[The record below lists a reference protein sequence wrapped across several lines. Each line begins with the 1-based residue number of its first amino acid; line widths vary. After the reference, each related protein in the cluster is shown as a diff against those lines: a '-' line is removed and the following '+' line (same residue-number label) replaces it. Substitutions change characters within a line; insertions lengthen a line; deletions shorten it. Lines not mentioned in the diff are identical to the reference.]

1 MMPAMAI
8 VSPSCTVTCVL
19 TLRRENEGD
28 WIWPPA
34 GGQIQSPSFS
44 KRNVNTQVTVQDGDT
59 IAIAGIINESS
70 ATSTSGIPVLHRLPV
85 VGSLFGNK
93 SYNHD
98 RTELIIFMTPR
109 VIYDTNQIQEASDEL
124 RSRLRKLAKMVKE

>member
-1 MMPAMAI
+1 M
-8 VSPSCTVTCVL
+8 
-19 TLRRENEGD
+19 
-28 WIWPPA
+28 
-34 GGQIQSPSFS
+34 
-44 KRNVNTQVTVQDGDT
+44 
-59 IAIAGIINESS
+59 
-70 ATSTSGIPVLHRLPV
+70 LHRLPV